1 MRREATIYSGRP
13 ISAPGVAKP
22 QHDGSWRAPTNA
34 PACRSD
40 SYHIRRRGAKSFVDD
55 LVLSRG
61 VVLSR
66 ADLFCDLLR
75 LSPLTRR
82 FVSFRLTYL
91 RSNMNR
97 VLWSISASSSMQRWC
112 AAVSAGAA
120 VASTLF
126 FPFFKRMPGDRFEHL
141 AHFSCAYDMDA
152 GRPFC
157 VLVHFSH
164 YRTTHAGRPKMNIY
178 IIEIL
183 MCFPMKFNLILSLA
197 MKHNK
202 GACFY
207 K

>member
-1 MRREATIYSGRP
+1 M
-13 ISAPGVAKP
+13 AKP

-91 RSNMNR
+91 PYGEQRRGYLTVAVWVGRQSRKDGRCDARIFR
-97 VLWSISASSSMQRWC
+97 VAHR
-112 AAVSAGAA
+112 
-120 VASTLF
+120 
-126 FPFFKRMPGDRFEHL
+126 PFFSIFSKRMSEDQKCTRAKRREYWPGG
-141 AHFSCAYDMDA
+141 S
-152 GRPFC
+152 
-157 VLVHFSH
+157 V
-164 YRTTHAGRPKMNIY
+164 N
-178 IIEIL
+178 
-183 MCFPMKFNLILSLA
+183 LSLFLPA
-197 MKHNK
+197 
-202 GACFY
+202 FPR
-207 K
+207 